1 MKYLFFTL
9 VSFLFPLILWASSGT
24 VTLQRGTIG
33 GGWDGGNNNEVPIPQ
48 VTYDDTSVCI
58 NCDSLLHDVQVVIK
72 NEDGMVMY
80 SGSINLNANLQI
92 LNVPQSLNH
101 RMFSIEIFAREENF
115 YGYFIM

>member
-1 MKYLFFTL
+1 MNEIQ
-9 VSFLFPLILWASSGT
+9 FLLYNLP
-24 VTLQRGTIG
+24 
-33 GGWDGGNNNEVPIPQ
+33 DNEGN
-48 VTYDDTSVCI
+48 
-58 NCDSLLHDVQVVIK
+58 VQVVIK
-72 NEDGMVMY
+72 DEDDQVMY